1 MHHFQLIRCLGRGS
15 GGEAGI
21 MLRMFCASNLV
32 GSCFFLKF
40 ICKWEEYSL
49 HILGIIHDFAVSIEV
64 DPFGAREVLQAMLA
78 EDCDGQKCVL
88 KFVRLE
94 GG

>member
-1 MHHFQLIRCLGRGS
+1 VARVVRQESCCECFAH
-15 GGEAGI
+15 AG
-21 MLRMFCASNLV
+21 LEV
-32 GSCFFLKF
+32 VFFKF

-49 HILGIIHDFAVSIEV
+49 HILGIIHDFAVSIEI
-64 DPFGAREVLQAMLA
+64 DPFGAREMLQAMLA